1 MTAVCEAN
9 QQASTATS
17 FIVVLP
23 CQAAADNI
31 KTHTAI
37 STTVR
42 NVRRILVRWP
52 TIKALHKGLPKPC
65 YYTLRKA
72 KCALQITEQK
82 RRNDGG
88 AHPAMLKPRGREH
101 LFTPAIFSHIFACC
115 SSNFHSLSLC
125 CLHTI
130 KTSHSHS
137 VGTRGRIHAF

>member
-42 NVRRILVRWP
+42 NVRRIFVRWP
-52 TIKALHKGLPKPC
+52 TIKALHKGSRNLAT
-65 YYTLRKA
+65 TLFERQSVRYR
-72 KCALQITEQK
+72 LLS
-82 RRNDGG
+82 RNVGTAG
-88 AHPAMLKPRGREH
+88 AFTPAMLKPRGREH
-101 LFTPAIFSHIFACC
+101 LFAPAIFSHIFACC

-137 VGTRGRIHAF
+137 VGTTGRIHAF

>member
-1 MTAVCEAN
+1 MTAEMTAVCEAN

-23 CQAAADNI
+23 GQAAADNI

-65 YYTLRKA
+65 HTTLRKA

-82 RRNDGG
+82 RGNGGG
-88 AHPAMLKPRGREH
+88 AHPRNVETTGARASFHPRNIFPHFCMLFLKLP
-101 LFTPAIFSHIFACC
+101 LFVVMLPTY
-115 SSNFHSLSLC
+115 N
-125 CLHTI
+125 
-130 KTSHSHS
+130 
-137 VGTRGRIHAF
+137 